1 MKTYSVKQIA
11 ESLGTNPETVRRWIR
26 GGKLKAV
33 QVSRKDGNLVSESDL
48 QKFLEK
54 HPRYLAKMP
63 MGVVAAIAPT
73 IGLVTMAG
81 NLMAGVIMSYYKE
94 QKQNVTRVKLE
105 DLKAFLNGRLEK
117 MNQALIQKEK
127 LIKQTQAEIEALQ
140 EQVRQYE
147 LLLQHEDLM
156 KKTITQMETTDKM
169 MED

>member
-26 GGKLKAV
+26 KGKLTAV
-33 QVSRKDGNLVSESDL
+33 QISRKNGNLVSESEL
-48 QKFLEK
+48 QNFLEK
-54 HPRYLAKMP
+54 YPRYLARAH
-63 MGVVAAIAPT
+63 MGLMTAISPT
-73 IGLVTMAG
+73 AGLVTLVG
-81 NLMAGVIMSYYKE
+81 SLMAGVIMSYFKE
-94 QKQNVTRVKLE
+94 QKQTVTRVRLE

-117 MNQALIQKEK
+117 LDRAITQKEE

-147 LLLQHEDLM
+147 FLLQHEDLM
-156 KKTITQMETTDKM
+156 KKTITQVETTDKM

>member
-105 DLKAFLNGRLEK
+105 DLKAFLN
-117 MNQALIQKEK
+117 
-127 LIKQTQAEIEALQ
+127 EALQ